1 MLIRG
6 SLVKSRLLVDP
17 PDNVTTLER
26 YSSPMQARMKWRNY
40 RLTTEKNQTTNLVG
54 PFYLSAGS

>member
-17 PDNVTTLER
+17 PDNVTTI
-26 YSSPMQARMKWRNY
+26 
-40 RLTTEKNQTTNLVG
+40 
-54 PFYLSAGS
+54 AGENVIAAPCKQE